1 MMAAWRRLLSGRSAR
16 ERAVAA
22 LVTCVVAALCYAW
35 FIATADRARTRLEAG
50 AATLRAQVRVLESQ
64 AAEVE
69 RLRAL
74 TPARASYTELRALVQ
89 SQAEA
94 GGLARAL
101 VRVDV
106 LDAGRVQVV
115 FGAVRFSDWLA
126 WVAAMQAQ
134 QARVESTRI
143 EAMSAPGL
151 VSVTT
156 TLVRGA
162 P

>member
-1 MMAAWRRLLSGRSAR
+1 MTAAWRRLLSGRGAR
-16 ERAVAA
+16 ERVVLALLVCVAVAA
-22 LVTCVVAALCYAW
+22 CYAW
-35 FIATADRARTRLEAG
+35 FIDTAQRARARLEAG
-50 AATLRAQVRVLESQ
+50 AATLRTQVRVLESQ
-64 AAEVE
+64 AAEAE

-74 TPARASYTELRALVQ
+74 APVRASRTELRALVQ
-89 SQAEA
+89 AQAESA
-94 GGLARAL
+94 GLARAL

-134 QARVESTRI
+134 QARVESTRV

>member
-1 MMAAWRRLLSGRSAR
+1 MIAVWRRLLSGRSAR
-16 ERAVAA
+16 ERTVMA
-22 LVTCVVAALCYAW
+22 LVLCVVAALFYAW
-35 FIATADRARTRLEAG
+35 FIATADRARARLEAG
-50 AATLRAQVRVLESQ
+50 AATLRVQVRVLESQ

-74 TPARASYTELRALVQ
+74 APVRASHTELRALVQ

-126 WVAAMQAQ
+126 WLAAMQAQ
-134 QARVESTRI
+134 QARVESTRV

>member
-1 MMAAWRRLLSGRSAR
+1 MTEMGRRLLSARSAR
-16 ERAVAA
+16 ERVVLAVLACVAA
-22 LVTCVVAALCYAW
+22 AACYAW
-35 FIATADRARTRLEAG
+35 FVDTAQRARVRLGAG
-50 AATLRAQVRVLESQ
+50 AATLRVQLRVLETQ
-64 AAEVE
+64 AAEAE

-74 TPARASYTELRALVQ
+74 APVRASRTELRALVQ
-89 SQAEA
+89 AHAESA
-94 GGLARAL
+94 GLARAV

-134 QARVESTRI
+134 QARVESARV

>member
-74 TPARASYTELRALVQ
+74 APARASRTELRALVQ

-126 WVAAMQAQ
+126 WVTAMQAQ
-134 QARVESTRI
+134 QARVESTRV